1 MVTTKRYMAMRDDL
15 ENDAWWWKRRATDL
29 EKRLN
34 ESEKAREELEN
45 KANLLMADSIML
57 HEKRNEAMSKLY
69 EAERK
74 IKELNLRIMSME
86 ARRGG
91 AR

>member
-1 MVTTKRYMAMRDDL
+1 MVTTRRYNTMRDDL
-15 ENDAWWWKRRATDL
+15 ENDAWWWKKRATDL

-57 HEKRNEAMSKLY
+57 HEKRNEAVSRLY
-69 EAERK
+69 EAERM